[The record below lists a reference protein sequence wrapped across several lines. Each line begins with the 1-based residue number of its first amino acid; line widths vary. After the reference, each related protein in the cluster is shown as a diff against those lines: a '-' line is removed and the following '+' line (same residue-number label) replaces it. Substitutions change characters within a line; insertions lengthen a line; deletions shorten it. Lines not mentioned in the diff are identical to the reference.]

1 MRATAALEASAPSD
15 HAACPTLSAARSA
28 GRAPPPGAV
37 PDDALSALKLR
48 SRRWPPSAP
57 ESKAEEDEEEEED
70 DDDDDDDADSEET
83 AIADAAAAAA
93 AAAVVGGAP
102 TCTTVRL
109 PSGLTST
116 TSRDAA
122 AAAAAALAS
131 DVAMGGAGPGGD
143 AGNCD
148 AKGPKRAKGEGGGEA
163 ACTAR

>member
-15 HAACPTLSAARSA
+15 HAACPTPSAARSA

-57 ESKAEEDEEEEED
+57 ESKAEEDEEELE
-70 DDDDDDDADSEET
+70 DDDDDDADSEET
-83 AIADAAAAAA
+83 AIAAAAAAA
-93 AAAVVGGAP
+93 AVGGAP